1 MTKVKFST
9 DLSAG
14 TITMTLDGHAEHENV
29 CAAISAVAFAC
40 GSCIEYMFYEDKL
53 IEEPT
58 LEADTPGHMEIK
70 CKPKSEYFG
79 EALHVYF
86 VCQVGM
92 HCIESEHSS
101 DIQLHLF
108 DIVPI
113 EDNSK

>member
-29 CAAISAVAFAC
+29 CAAVSAVAFAC
-40 GSCIEYMFYEDKL
+40 GSCIEYMSYENKL
-53 IEEPT
+53 MEEPT
-58 LEADTPGHMEIK
+58 LDADTPGHMEII
-70 CKPKSEYFG
+70 CRPKSEFYD

-92 HCIESEHSS
+92 HNIESEHGS
-101 DIQLHLF
+101 DIQLTLF
-108 DIVPI
+108 DVAQ
-113 EDNSK
+113 